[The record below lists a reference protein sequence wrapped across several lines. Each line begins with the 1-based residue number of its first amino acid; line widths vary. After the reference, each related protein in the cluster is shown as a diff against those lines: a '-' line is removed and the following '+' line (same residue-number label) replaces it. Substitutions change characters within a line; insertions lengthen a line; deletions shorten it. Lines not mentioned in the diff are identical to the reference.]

1 MILARIKQLCDER
14 GCTLTRLEK
23 ECGLAN
29 ATIRRWETASPSAD
43 NLAKVADYFG
53 VSVDFL
59 IGRGIHGLSQEAQQ
73 FAEQFEVLPED
84 KKQLATAY
92 MGVVQAQQ

>member
-1 MILARIKQLCDER
+1 MFEKIQQLCTEYKTSISKVER
-14 GCTLTRLEK
+14 A
-23 ECGLAN
+23 CGLAN

-59 IGRGIHGLSQEAQQ
+59 LGRGVYALSASAQQ
-73 FAEQFEVLPED
+73 YAKQFDALPED
-84 KKQLATAY
+84 KKQLAMAY
-92 MGVVQAQQ
+92 MGVVQAQ